1 MTKHAIWIACSGGQ
15 MGVGMKKGKR
25 RHIFVLRL
33 VLGLWAAAVGGILPA
48 GRGICHVLAKEDV
61 IILRVCNWEEYI
73 DLGDWDEEELIELD
87 NGAAILGTDALYREF
102 EDWFYQTYGKR
113 VQVEY
118 SCFGTNE
125 DL

>member
-73 DLGDWDEEELIELD
+73 CLLYTSDAADE
-87 NGAAILGTDALYREF
+87 
-102 EDWFYQTYGKR
+102 
-113 VQVEY
+113 
-118 SCFGTNE
+118 
-125 DL
+125 